1 MARPFRFSLSAG
13 RAPRSGREWTD
24 LARKAEDLGF
34 STLAIPDHLDDQF
47 APIPALAAASQV
59 TTRLR
64 LQTLVLGVD
73 YRHPALVAKEA
84 ATLDVLSDGRV
95 ELGLGA
101 GWMTTDYATAS
112 MALDRPTVRIDRL
125 SEAVAIVKNSFA
137 PGPFSFTGE
146 HYTICDFDGL
156 PRPLQQPRPP
166 ILLAGGGQKM
176 LRLAAREADIVGV
189 NVSLAVGEIDAR
201 AGASATPT
209 ATDRKLGWIRDA
221 AGSRFAQIELQVRVY
236 VAMITDDREAIADAM
251 APAMGISPGDAL
263 SSPHA
268 LVGPLDQVCDDLIY
282 RRERWGFSYIG
293 FGVDKIDAMAPVV
306 ARLAA
311 Q

>member
-13 RAPRSGREWTD
+13 RALRSGREWTE

-34 STLAIPDHLDDQF
+34 STLAIPDHFDDQF

-59 TTRLR
+59 TTTLR

-84 ATLDVLSDGRV
+84 ATLDVLSDGRA

-112 MALDRPTVRIDRL
+112 IALDRPAVRIDRL
-125 SEAVAIVKNSFA
+125 SEAVAIVKKSFA

-146 HYTICDFDGL
+146 HYTICNFDGL
-156 PRPLQQPRPP
+156 PKPLQQPRPP

-189 NVSLAVGEIDAR
+189 NVSLADGKIDAR
-201 AGASATPT
+201 AGASATPS

-236 VAMITDDREAIADAM
+236 VVMITDDREAIADAM

-268 LVGPLDQVCDDLIY
+268 LVGPLDKVCDDLIY

-293 FGVDKIDAMAPVV
+293 FGVDQIDAMAPVV